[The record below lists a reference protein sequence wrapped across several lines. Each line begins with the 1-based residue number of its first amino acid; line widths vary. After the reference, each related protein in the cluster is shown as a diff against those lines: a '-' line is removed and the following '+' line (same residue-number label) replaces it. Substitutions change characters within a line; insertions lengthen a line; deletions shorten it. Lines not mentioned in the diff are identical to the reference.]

1 MKFVDNL
8 PRGVKMH
15 KDSGFSIMEIMVVMA
30 IAAVLAAIAVPNLI
44 SRRPYHVLQSTI
56 SDIQGSIQLART
68 TAIKER
74 SDVVLIFNA
83 AKDEFQVFV
92 DNGIGGGS
100 DGNGVQDG
108 GERTLRFKRIA
119 AGISI
124 DGVDPS
130 IATSISFNSRGLM
143 NSGSIT
149 EIDLGNSQGEAK
161 TIKISLAGI
170 SKIE

>member
-1 MKFVDNL
+1 
-8 PRGVKMH
+8 
-15 KDSGFSIMEIMVVMA
+15 MEIMVVMA